1 MKAWCLLLA
10 CVLVAGSGS
19 VAGSR
24 RRRSPPPP
32 PPPPPQPA
40 HPFDG
45 VVRPCPL
52 DALRHD
58 AYMIPPPCPARVKE
72 CGASSNHCASLAEL
86 PTGGLALS
94 WFSGYREGWAY
105 TGVGLA
111 LLSSLNSSLWEPLG
125 VRNANSPGIP
135 GIAGFSR
142 QNPVLFVDNNASELL
157 VFGVQQPSRSK
168 EDRVGATADP
178 VPNQES
184 LGTMWL
190 TRSSDW
196 GRTFAAVEPFDP
208 YHGSWGR
215 NSLLLGLDGS
225 WLMPV
230 YNESGKTKGHQ
241 FEHSAILRKPAGA
254 PVLPLS
260 GWVGAPMNDTSFLVQ
275 PSVIRLKP
283 GQPQLRVYYRD
294 RRAQWIYTATSPD
307 DGLSVC
313 ASFNHSRYRHT
324 PRF

>member
-1 MKAWCLLLA
+1 
-10 CVLVAGSGS
+10 VS
-19 VAGSR
+19 
-24 RRRSPPPP
+24 
-32 PPPPPQPA
+32 
-40 HPFDG
+40 
-45 VVRPCPL
+45 
-52 DALRHD
+52 
-58 AYMIPPPCPARVKE
+58 E
-72 CGASSNHCASLAEL
+72 CTASSNHCASLAKL

-105 TGVGLA
+105 TGAGLA
-111 LLSSLNSSLWEPLG
+111 LLPSLNSTVWQPLG
-125 VRNANSPGIP
+125 VRSAENPGIP

-142 QNPVLFVDNNASELL
+142 QNPVLFVDNSASELL

-168 EDRVGATADP
+168 EDRDVGSGADP

-184 LGTMWL
+184 LGTMWV
-190 TRSSDW
+190 TRSTDW
-196 GRTFAAVEPFDP
+196 GRTFAAVKPFDP

-241 FEHSAILRKPAGA
+241 FEHSAILRKPVGA
-254 PVLPLS
+254 PVLPLA

-283 GQPQLRVYYRD
+283 GQPNLRVYYRD
-294 RRAQWIYTATSPD
+294 RRAQWIYTATSSD
-307 DGLSVC
+307 DGLSMSTFC
-313 ASFNHSRYRHT
+313 HSQRRYAFRA
-324 PRF
+324 